1 MRRTICL
8 VLIFLLAQ
16 LLSSMVVMFF
26 FNLPNLL
33 HEGTLD
39 VNVLASSPTALGISL
54 WLNGAV
60 VWAAMT
66 LLRWTDRKSFRAG
79 GYGWPLYGIVVLWM
93 VPIIFIVNLLLET
106 LSLEDLN
113 AEVFS
118 RLVYDPWGVL
128 GIVRT
133 IAVSFPR
140 CSSSQASV
148 LPGAIV
154 TTSWFSCRL
163 PRISSATSS

>member
-60 VWAAMT
+60 VWA
-66 LLRWTDRKSFRAG
+66 
-79 GYGWPLYGIVVLWM
+79 
-93 VPIIFIVNLLLET
+93 
-106 LSLEDLN
+106 
-113 AEVFS
+113 
-118 RLVYDPWGVL
+118 RL
-128 GIVRT
+128 
-133 IAVSFPR
+133 F
-140 CSSSQASV
+140 Q
-148 LPGAIV
+148 
-154 TTSWFSCRL
+154 
-163 PRISSATSS
+163 

>member
-66 LLRWTDRKSFRAG
+66 LLRWPDRKSFRAG
-79 GYGWPLYGIVVLWM
+79 G
-93 VPIIFIVNLLLET
+93 
-106 LSLEDLN
+106 
-113 AEVFS
+113 
-118 RLVYDPWGVL
+118 
-128 GIVRT
+128 
-133 IAVSFPR
+133 
-140 CSSSQASV
+140 
-148 LPGAIV
+148 
-154 TTSWFSCRL
+154 
-163 PRISSATSS
+163 